1 MQILIYDNLLPIHD
15 PVRLAEELAMLDCLS
30 DGRLTSGVAHG
41 IPREYLAY
49 GVSLAESRRWTT

>member
-1 MQILIYDNLLPIHD
+1 LPIHD
-15 PVRLAEELAMLDCLS
+15 PLRLAEELAMLDCLS
-30 DGRLTSGVAHG
+30 DGRLISGVAHG